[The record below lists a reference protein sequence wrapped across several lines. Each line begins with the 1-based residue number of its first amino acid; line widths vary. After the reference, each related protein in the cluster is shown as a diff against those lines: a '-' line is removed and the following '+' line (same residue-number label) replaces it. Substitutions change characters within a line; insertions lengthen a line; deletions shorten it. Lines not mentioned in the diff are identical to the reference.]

1 LSPSSNNYQ
10 GPLNSSEFFQKIGSD
25 PTRRA
30 EYEARADKATKEEKK
45 AAGPPAPAK
54 SELLELLKN
63 LFPEGLPLLVAC
75 IKGTK
80 KPVVKWGKLTEKKC
94 EEDDGYWPAIK
105 RAIEE
110 GGNIAVK
117 LGPASDNLC
126 VIDFD
131 DDDLVAPFLEA
142 NPAFAETLCTRGSKG
157 CSFWFYV
164 IDEYPQ
170 EVKRI
175 HIGERSREL
184 ASGAAEKGSLSCGA
198 CIPKEWS
205 TGSLTRFLPVKS
217 PTRRLNGRRG
227 GN

>member
-1 LSPSSNNYQ
+1 MSPSSNNYQ
-10 GPLNSSEFFQKIGSD
+10 GPLNSSEFFRKIGSD

-30 EYEARADKATKEEKK
+30 LNALEAEYEARVDKATKEEKK

-75 IKGTK
+75 IRGTK
-80 KPVVKWGKLTEKKC
+80 KPVVKWGKLTEKNC
-94 EEDDGYWPAIK
+94 EEDDGYWPAMK

-131 DDDLVAPFLEA
+131 DDDLVAPFREA
-142 NPAFAETLCTRGSKG
+142 NPLFSET
-157 CSFWFYV
+157 
-164 IDEYPQ
+164 
-170 EVKRI
+170 
-175 HIGERSREL
+175 
-184 ASGAAEKGSLSCGA
+184 
-198 CIPKEWS
+198 
-205 TGSLTRFLPVKS
+205 
-217 PTRRLNGRRG
+217 
-227 GN
+227 